1 MRHLAVL
8 IPGYM
13 GFAGS
18 GPRFDYWG
26 AVSAELLKR
35 GIEPVSVP
43 THPAASIERRAERL
57 RRNIVRMFPQGRALP
72 RSLHL
77 IGHSMGGLDARWL
90 ASPAVS
96 VHLPAPLQ
104 ERLRTVI
111 CIAAP
116 HFGTPLADFGRAVRF
131 DKFMAFCSR
140 SALKLAEPNAVEQAW
155 RFFETRKYA
164 LERSLNGAPRDILR
178 VFEDLA
184 EDPQGRLPAVAQYLR
199 SLSKL
204 SGALEDMSAERMRRL
219 SARMSDAPNARYIS
233 YAAGVRAPRRAS
245 LYAFMDY
252 YASRWPKGGAPRSAV
267 LDGCIWPKEGR
278 VEVDARLTDG
288 VAPTLSQLWGET
300 RGFAAV
306 DHYAVI
312 GRPDIIDPP
321 SRFRREGFEAL
332 CGSLAEDIL
341 STC

>member
-13 GFAGS
+13 GFVGT
-18 GPRFDYWG
+18 GPRFHYWG

-43 THPAASIERRAERL
+43 TRPAASIEQRAKIL
-57 RRNIVRMFPQGRALP
+57 RRNIVRLFRQGRPLP

-77 IGHSMGGLDARWL
+77 VGHSMGGLDARWL

-104 ERLRTVI
+104 ERLRTAV
-111 CIAAP
+111 CIASP

-140 SALKLAEPNAVEQAW
+140 AALKMAEPNAVEQVW
-155 RFFETRKYA
+155 RFFDSRKYA
-164 LERSLNGAPRDILR
+164 LEKSLKGAPRDILSI
-178 VFEDLA
+178 FEDAA

-199 SLSKL
+199 SLSQL
-204 SGALEDMSAERMRRL
+204 SGALEDMNPGRMRRL
-219 SARMSDAPNARYIS
+219 SARMTDAPNVRYVS

-252 YASRWPKGGAPRSAV
+252 HASRWQKGAAPRPAV
-267 LDGCIWPKEGR
+267 LEGCIWPKTER
-278 VEVDARLTDG
+278 VKADARLTDG
-288 VAPTLSQLWGET
+288 VIPTLSQLWGET

-312 GRPDIIDPP
+312 GRPDIIEPP
-321 SRFRREGFEAL
+321 TRFRREGFEAL